1 MENINTDTNNQRP
14 NPVLRLELDAR
25 TLAFLSLSKLM
36 DHPPS
41 VVEELTVIERH
52 LLINDNATLDLDHDA
67 PSFPPTIDQSAK

>member
-14 NPVLRLELDAR
+14 NPVLRLELDTH

-41 VVEELTVIERH
+41 VVEELTDLERH
-52 LLINDNATLDLDHDA
+52 LLVRDLQGGEPELVA
-67 PSFPPTIDQSAK
+67 AKRKAE